1 MGKEDFQVHRKS
13 QEPKLKIVVNTG
25 QREGKPVWD
34 NAKRVNHQKISNKLK
49 YPHLRKTF
57 VPSGVLTRTRLI
69 TLVKQNKKRAVHKV
83 STARPVSTAK
93 LSVSTARPISTARP
107 SVSTARPV
115 STARSSVSTA
125 RAVYATRPIYPK
137 MDNIRPRG

>member
-1 MGKEDFQVHRKS
+1 LDEYAIRNKIIELQTTELNTKISETAGKTNN
-13 QEPKLKIVVNTG
+13 VNT
-25 QREGKPVWD
+25 EKPNSASESVVSNSKINRD
-34 NAKRVNHQKISNKLK
+34 RVIIEDWNSDDEEEYTNKNSL
-49 YPHLRKTF
+49 HRNVIL
-57 VPSGVLTRTRLI
+57 
-69 TLVKQNKKRAVHKV
+69 
-83 STARPVSTAK
+83 ARHVSTAK